1 MAFKK
6 HSEVGHQSE
15 VKVAQSTEVG
25 SLCLLQWNFPTQESN
40 QGLLHCRLPTPVLLG
55 FPCGSA
61 GKESACN
68 VGDLG
73 SIPELG
79 RSPGEGSG

>member
-6 HSEVGHQSE
+6 YSEVGHQSK
-15 VKVAQSTEVG
+15 VKVAQSTEAG
-25 SLCLLQWNFPTQESN
+25 SLSLLQWDFPTQESN
-40 QGLLHCRLPTPVLLG
+40 QGLLHCRLPTPVLMG

-73 SIPELG
+73 FNP
-79 RSPGEGSG
+79 